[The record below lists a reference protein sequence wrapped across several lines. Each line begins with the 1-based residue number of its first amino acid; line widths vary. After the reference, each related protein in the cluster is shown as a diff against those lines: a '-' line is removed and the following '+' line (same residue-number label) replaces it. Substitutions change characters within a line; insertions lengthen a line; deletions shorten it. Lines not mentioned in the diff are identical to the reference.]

1 MALANATF
9 IRRLEREAET
19 DFLTDFFNK
28 RALRNMLFTELERT
42 RRYGTP
48 LSVIFLDVDYF
59 KAYNDTYGHVAG
71 DVVLQKAAEIIKN
84 SIRSVD
90 IAGRYGGEEFV
101 IILPGT
107 EKEGAA
113 KVAERIRKSIEIY
126 PFPYRQVTAS
136 LGIALAKNNDSADSL
151 LERADQACYE
161 AKRQGKNR
169 FYLDPS

>member
-1 MALANATF
+1 MPCGTCCLPN
-9 IRRLEREAET
+9 
-19 DFLTDFFNK
+19 
-28 RALRNMLFTELERT
+28 LRGQG
-42 RRYGTP
+42 GTVP
-48 LSVIFLDVDYF
+48 LYSVIFLDVDYF

-71 DVVLQKAAEIIKN
+71 DVVLQKTAEIIKN

-113 KVAERIRKSIEIY
+113 KVANRIRKSIETY

-136 LGIALAKNNDSADSL
+136 LGIALAKNNDSVDSL
-151 LERADQACYE
+151 LERADQALYQ